1 MRKITRHSSGRLSP
15 PLNSALGVNKKK
27 GVNMYKD
34 DILNLIKQSPLEID
48 TEIQMTGRP
57 PTMANSEFLTN
68 KEQGDWAEQVVYK
81 AINECSDDY
90 FAVQYG
96 RSDSIAAGD
105 NGFADFYMEYQSEL
119 NTIGK
124 RPDLLI
130 FKLSDFPNRNID
142 IENDDH
148 VKKAVV
154 ALEVRSSSFLI
165 EKYTA
170 FMDERQN
177 YAVNKCGE
185 IRSKI
190 LDGRLGELL
199 KRKNH
204 AIYQLIK
211 EATDETF
218 KELDFRRPSWSL
230 TQELRALTELL
241 KELKENIKTLHKRD
255 YLSITPK
262 MEDIALVN
270 RWVQHYNVKHFYL
283 QVFFD
288 KAYVI
293 SFQDILELV
302 SNDDNEGNNFSI
314 ERDVKNQGKT
324 TIKINVKIGKEIIG
338 RIDMPDH
345 KSAMKEL
352 DRGRLLFYVTFKGG
366 KGYLDNN
373 IFMRDVINA

>member
-1 MRKITRHSSGRLSP
+1 
-15 PLNSALGVNKKK
+15 
-27 GVNMYKD
+27 MYKD
-34 DILNLIKQSPLEID
+34 DILNLIQESPLDID
-48 TEIQMTGRP
+48 AEIQMKGRP
-57 PTMANSEFLTN
+57 PTMANSVFLTN
-68 KEQGDWAEQVVYK
+68 KEQGDWAEQVVYR
-81 AINECSDDY
+81 AINEFSSEY

-105 NGFADFYMEYQSEL
+105 DGFADFYMEYQSEL

-130 FKLSDFPNRNID
+130 FKLTDFPDRNVD
-142 IENDDH
+142 IENDEH
-148 VKKAVV
+148 VRKAIV

-165 EKYTA
+165 DKYTA
-170 FMDERQN
+170 FMDKRQQGAIKN
-177 YAVNKCGE
+177 CTDIRKNLLEGE
-185 IRSKI
+185 
-190 LDGRLGELL
+190 LGNLL
-199 KRKNH
+199 KRKNNT
-204 AIYQLIK
+204 IYKLIL
-211 EATDETF
+211 EATNETF

-230 TQELRALTELL
+230 TQELRDLTEFL
-241 KELKENIKTLHKRD
+241 KGLKENIKTLHKRD

-270 RWVQHYNVKHFYL
+270 RWIQKYNVKHFYL

-302 SNDDNEGNNFSI
+302 SNDENEGNNFSI

-324 TIKINVKIGKEIIG
+324 TIKVNVKIGKEVIG
-338 RIDMPDH
+338 KIDMPEH
-345 KSAMKEL
+345 KSTMKEL

-366 KGYLDNN
+366 KGYLDNE

>member
-1 MRKITRHSSGRLSP
+1 
-15 PLNSALGVNKKK
+15 
-27 GVNMYKD
+27 MYKD
-34 DILNLIKQSPLEID
+34 DILNLIQESPLDID
-48 TEIQMTGRP
+48 AEIQMKGRP
-57 PTMANSEFLTN
+57 PTMANSVFLTN
-68 KEQGDWAEQVVYK
+68 KEQGDWAEQVVYR
-81 AINECSDDY
+81 AINEFSSEY

-105 NGFADFYMEYQSEL
+105 DGFADFYMEYQSEL

-130 FKLSDFPNRNID
+130 FKLTDFPDRNVD
-142 IENDDH
+142 IENDEH
-148 VKKAVV
+148 IRKAIV

-165 EKYTA
+165 DKYTA
-170 FMDERQN
+170 FMDKRQQGAIKN
-177 YAVNKCGE
+177 CTDIRKNLLEGE
-185 IRSKI
+185 
-190 LDGRLGELL
+190 LGNLL
-199 KRKNH
+199 KRKNNT
-204 AIYQLIK
+204 IYKLIL
-211 EATDETF
+211 EATNETF

-230 TQELRALTELL
+230 TQELRDLTEFL
-241 KELKENIKTLHKRD
+241 KGLKENIKTLHKRD

-270 RWVQHYNVKHFYL
+270 RWIQKYNVKHFYL

-302 SNDDNEGNNFSI
+302 SNDENEGNNFSI

-324 TIKINVKIGKEIIG
+324 TIKVNVKIGKEVIG
-338 RIDMPDH
+338 KIDMPEH
-345 KSAMKEL
+345 KSTMKEL

-366 KGYLDNN
+366 KGYLDNE